1 MNLWVKV
8 TTCQMLNIPLMR
20 YIKHL
25 YVSYGWQKTKLF
37 KMLKAISIAY
47 QYTEQVS
54 INNKIKSMKVKQQ
67 SGEKSVAF
75 CNVVT
80 VKISLD

>member
-1 MNLWVKV
+1 
-8 TTCQMLNIPLMR
+8 
-20 YIKHL
+20 
-25 YVSYGWQKTKLF
+25 
-37 KMLKAISIAY
+37 MLKVILIAS

-75 CNVVT
+75 CNVVM
-80 VKISLD
+80 VKISLH